1 MEAKIFDLRALSMSD
16 AYGYSQWG
24 PVRHGDVMVVADGVA
39 VLCQAWPIMVV
50 GTSTVFHQ
58 LASSFT
64 TWEGIAQGLERPGMS
79 ARLLAGVAAAGR
91 PAAEL
96 AELAEIVD
104 PVAIG
109 CAA

>member
-1 MEAKIFDLRALSMSD
+1 MNPKIFDLRALDMSA

-39 VLCQAWPIMVV
+39 VLCQAWPTMVA

-58 LASSFT
+58 LADGV
-64 TWEGIAQGLERPGMS
+64 TWESVAQGLERPGMA

-96 AELAEIVD
+96 AELAELPD
-104 PVAIG
+104 VADMG
-109 CAA
+109 AA